1 MLSTL
6 GTIFDAFKLLGD
18 PILVLMVMFGFV
30 VGVIFG
36 SIPGLTATL
45 AIVLLLPMTYSMSM
59 NAALFMCMGIYMAGM
74 YSGSITAITINIP
87 GAPSG
92 AMTAIE
98 GHVMMKR
105 GEGAKALS
113 HSTLASAIGGTI
125 GVLLLIAVSP
135 LAMKLALLIRTPG
148 KASLILFAFVV
159 ISALS
164 GKDWPKA
171 AMMTIIGLVL
181 ATVGMGV
188 MRPMQR
194 FTFGT
199 LWLLEGFEFVPIVIG
214 AFAISELLTQSR
226 VSNEEFKKIAEQS
239 TGMKIRRRDFL
250 PDWTEVKAVGIWRYL
265 KSAVIGYFIG
275 ALPGAGGSM
284 AAFVSYAEGKRS
296 SKHPEKYGTGFY
308 EGIACAEGANN
319 AVCGG
324 ALVPM
329 LTFGIP
335 GDGVTAIVLGV
346 LMVYGVIPGPEILTK
361 QLYLVAPM
369 YAALAFSA
377 AILLPLSLFIFGPY
391 YIKIVKINRLVLY
404 SSIAAISLT
413 GAFAGSYSVFQMFV
427 ALGVGVMVYFLRAQ
441 KYPAVPFILGA
452 LLGPLF
458 EEYFRRV
465 LSISDNNPLV
475 FLTQIDSL
483 VFLLLS
489 VVFVVFLNKF
499 NKQVE
504 EA

>member
-1 MLSTL
+1 MSTIGQIL
-6 GTIFDAFKLLGD
+6 DAFTLLAD
-18 PILVLMVMFGFV
+18 PVLLLTLMFGFI

-92 AMTAIE
+92 AMTAID
-98 GHVMMKR
+98 GHIMMKN
-105 GEGAKALS
+105 GEGAKALA
-113 HSTLASAIGGTI
+113 HATLASAIGGTI
-125 GVLLLIAVSP
+125 GVILLIAISP
-135 LAMKLALLIRTPG
+135 LAVKIALMIRTPG

-188 MRPMQR
+188 MRPTQR
-194 FTFGT
+194 FTFGSIT
-199 LWLLEGFEFVPIVIG
+199 LLEGFEFVPIVIG
-214 AFAISELLTQSR
+214 AFAISELLTQSAI
-226 VSNEEFKKIAEQS
+226 SNTEFKKIAAASE
-239 TGMKIRRRDFL
+239 GVKIKRRDFL
-250 PDWTEVKAVGIWRYL
+250 PKWEEVKSIGIWRYL
-265 KSAVIGYFIG
+265 KSALIGYFIG
-275 ALPGAGGSM
+275 VLPGAGGSM

-296 SKHPEKYGTGFY
+296 SKHPEKYGKGFY

-346 LMVYGVIPGPEILTK
+346 LMVYGVIPGPEILSK

-369 YAALAFSA
+369 YASLFFA
-377 AILLPLSLFIFGPY
+377 AAVLMPLSLFLFGPY

-413 GAFAGSYSVFQMFV
+413 GAYAATYSVFQMLV
-427 ALGVGVMVYFLRAQ
+427 ALGIGIMVYFLRGQ

-465 LSISDNNPLV
+465 LSISHNNLLV
-475 FLTQIDSL
+475 FITEIDSL

-489 VVFVVFLNKF
+489 VFFVIFLNKF

-504 EA
+504 N

>member
-1 MLSTL
+1 MSTL
-6 GTIFDAFKLLGD
+6 GQILDAFTLLGN
-18 PILVLMVMFGFV
+18 PMLLLMVMFGFV

-92 AMTAIE
+92 AMTAID
-98 GHVMMKR
+98 GHIMMKR
-105 GEGAKALS
+105 GEGAKALG

-125 GVLLLIAVSP
+125 GVILLIAISP
-135 LAMKLALLIRTPG
+135 LAVKLALMIRTPG

-159 ISALS
+159 IAALS

-171 AMMTIIGLVL
+171 AMMTLIGLVL
-181 ATVGMGV
+181 ATIGMGV
-188 MRPMQR
+188 MRPTQR
-194 FTFGT
+194 FTFGS
-199 LWLLEGFEFVPIVIG
+199 LALLEGLDFVPVVIG
-214 AFAISELLTQSR
+214 AFAISELLTQSA
-226 VSNEEFKKIAEQS
+226 VSNAEFKKMADAS
-239 TGMKIRRRDFL
+239 SKLKIKRRDFL
-250 PDWTEVKAVGIWRYL
+250 PTWEEVKTIGPWRYL

-296 SKHPEKYGTGFY
+296 SKHPEKYGTGYY

-346 LMVYGVIPGPEILTK
+346 LMVYGVIPGPEILSK

-369 YAALAFSA
+369 YAALAFA
-377 AILLPLSLFIFGPY
+377 AAVLMPLSLFVFGPY

-413 GAFAGSYSVFQMFV
+413 GAFAATYSVFQMLV
-427 ALGVGVMVYFLRAQ
+427 ALVIGVIIYFLRGQ
-441 KYPAVPFILGA
+441 NYPSVPFILGA

-465 LSISDNNPLV
+465 LSISHNNPMV
-475 FLTQIDSL
+475 FFTQLDSL
-483 VFLLLS
+483 VFLVLS
-489 VVFVVFLNKF
+489 VVFVIFLQKF
-499 NKQVE
+499 NKVAE
-504 EA
+504 ET

>member
-1 MLSTL
+1 MSTIGQIL
-6 GTIFDAFKLLGD
+6 DAFTLLAD
-18 PILVLMVMFGFV
+18 PILLLTLMFGFV

-92 AMTAIE
+92 AMTAID
-98 GHVMMKR
+98 GHLMMKQ
-105 GEGAKALS
+105 GQGAKALA

-125 GVLLLIAVSP
+125 GVILLIAISP
-135 LAMKLALLIRTPG
+135 LAVKVALMIKTPG

-159 ISALS
+159 IAALS

-188 MRPMQR
+188 MRPTQR
-194 FTFGT
+194 FTFGSIT
-199 LWLLEGFEFVPIVIG
+199 LLEGFEFVPIVIG
-214 AFAISELLTQSR
+214 AFAISELLTQSAI
-226 VSNEEFKKIAEQS
+226 SNAEFRKIAEAS
-239 TGMKIRRRDFL
+239 EGMKIRRRDFI
-250 PDWTEVKAVGIWRYL
+250 PKWEEVKAVGAWRYL
-265 KSAVIGYFIG
+265 KSALIGYFIG

-346 LMVYGVIPGPEILTK
+346 LMVYGVIPGPEILSK

-369 YAALAFSA
+369 YAALAFA
-377 AILLPLSLFIFGPY
+377 AAVLMPLSLFIFGPY

-413 GAFAGSYSVFQMFV
+413 GAYAATYSVFQMFV
-427 ALGVGVMVYFLRAQ
+427 GLAVGVMIYFLRGQ
-441 KYPAVPFILGA
+441 KYPSVPFILGA

-465 LSISDNNPLV
+465 LSISHNNLLV
-475 FLTQIDSL
+475 FFTEIDSL
-483 VFLLLS
+483 IFLVLS
-489 VVFVVFLNKF
+489 VVFVIFLSKF
-499 NKQVE
+499 NRQVE
-504 EA
+504 N

>member
-1 MLSTL
+1 MSAL
-6 GTIFDAFKLLGD
+6 GQIFDAFTLLGD
-18 PILVLMVMFGFV
+18 PTLILVLMFGFL

-36 SIPGLTATL
+36 SIPGLTALL

-59 NAALFMCMGIYMAGM
+59 NASLFMCMGIYMAGM

-92 AMTAIE
+92 AMTAID
-98 GHVMMKR
+98 GHEMMKR
-105 GEGAKALS
+105 GEGAKALG
-113 HSTLASAIGGTI
+113 HSTIASAIGGTI
-125 GVLLLIAVSP
+125 GVILLIAISP
-135 LAMKLALLIRTPG
+135 LAIKIALLVKTPG
-148 KASLILFAFVV
+148 KASLIIFAFIV
-159 ISALS
+159 IASLQ
-164 GKDWPKA
+164 GKNWPKA
-171 AMMTIIGLVL
+171 AIMTLFGLVL

-188 MRPMQR
+188 MRPTQR

-199 LWLLEGFEFVPIVIG
+199 ISLLEGLDFVPIVIG
-214 AFAISELLTQSR
+214 AFAISELLTQSKI
-226 VSNEEFKKIAEQS
+226 SNADYQKMAAAS
-239 TGMKIRRRDFL
+239 SGLKIRRKDFF
-250 PDWTEVKAVGIWRYL
+250 PPWSEIKAVGLWRYV
-265 KSAVIGYFIG
+265 KSALIGYFIG

-296 SKHPEKYGTGFY
+296 SKHPEKYGKGFY

-335 GDGVTAIVLGV
+335 GDAITAIVLGV
-346 LMVYGVIPGPEILTK
+346 LMIYGVIPGPEILTK

-369 YAALAFSA
+369 YAALFFSA
-377 AILLPLSLFIFGPY
+377 AVLMPLSLFLFGPY

-413 GAFAGSYSVFQMFV
+413 GAYAATYSVFQMFV
-427 ALGVGVMVYFLRAQ
+427 ALGVGVAIYFLRNQ
-441 KYPAVPFILGA
+441 DYPSVPFILGA

-465 LSISDNNPLV
+465 LSLSHNSPLI
-475 FLTQIDSL
+475 FFTEPDSL
-483 VFLLLS
+483 VFLILT
-489 VVFVVFLNKF
+489 VVFVIFLQKF
-499 NKQVE
+499 NKAAE
-504 EA
+504 EK

>member
-1 MLSTL
+1 MSTL
-6 GTIFDAFKLLGD
+6 GQILDAFTLLGD
-18 PILVLMVMFGFV
+18 PILLLTLMFGFV

-92 AMTAIE
+92 AMTAID
-98 GHVMMKR
+98 GHLMMKQ
-105 GEGAKALS
+105 GQGAKALG

-125 GVLLLIAVSP
+125 GVILLIAISP
-135 LAMKLALLIRTPG
+135 LAVKVALMIKTPG

-188 MRPMQR
+188 MRPTQR
-194 FTFGT
+194 FTFGSIT
-199 LWLLEGFEFVPIVIG
+199 LLEGFEFVPIVIG
-214 AFAISELLTQSR
+214 AFAISELLTQSAI
-226 VSNEEFKKIAEQS
+226 SNAEFRKIAEAS
-239 TGMKIRRRDFL
+239 EGVKIRRRDFI
-250 PDWTEVKAVGIWRYL
+250 PPWDEVKSVGFWRYL
-265 KSAVIGYFIG
+265 KSAIIGYFIG

-346 LMVYGVIPGPEILTK
+346 LMVYGVIPGPEILSK

-369 YAALAFSA
+369 YAALGFA
-377 AILLPLSLFIFGPY
+377 AAVLMPLSLFIFGPY

-413 GAFAGSYSVFQMFV
+413 GAFAATYSVFQMFV
-427 ALGVGVMVYFLRAQ
+427 GLAVGVMIYFFRGQ

-465 LSISDNNPLV
+465 LSISHNNLLV
-475 FLTQIDSL
+475 FFTELDSL
-483 VFLLLS
+483 VFLVLS
-489 VVFVVFLNKF
+489 VVFVLFLNKF
-499 NKQVE
+499 NKQVDN
-504 EA
+504 